1 MMDRIP
7 VTQQQMDDMPGPYD
21 LDTLDEPDPAREAR
35 RAEQETRRE
44 QLAALGLVALIR
56 LYLADR
62 PADWPVEHVLAVR
75 LEKIGAPVEYEGV
88 GYTYCVVGDLGD
100 REVMAFGLPLRAAGE
115 YGPPAG

>member
-7 VTQQQMDDMPGPYD
+7 VTQQQMDDLPGPYD
-21 LDTLDEPDPAREAR
+21 LDALDEPDPARAAR
-35 RAEQETRRE
+35 RAKQETRRE
-44 QLAALGLVALIR
+44 QLAALGLAALIR
-56 LYLADR
+56 LHLAD
-62 PADWPVEHVLAVR
+62 PADWLAEHVLAVR

-115 YGPPAG
+115 YDPPAG